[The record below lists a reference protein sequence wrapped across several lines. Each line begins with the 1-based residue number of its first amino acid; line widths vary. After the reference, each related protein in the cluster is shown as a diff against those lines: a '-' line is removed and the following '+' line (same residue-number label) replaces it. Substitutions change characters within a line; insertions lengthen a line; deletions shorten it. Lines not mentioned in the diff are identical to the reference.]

1 MIMQLKSI
9 GALAGVALFLWS
21 ATAPAQIY
29 SAQCPIAGR
38 YAVSGTNPNSA
49 AVYHGQATITSN
61 GVGCYVKWAPPNNS
75 EGSGSY
81 VNGVLTVHFALG
93 NYTGVVQYTHMANGI
108 LSGTW
113 WTDTAPNAR
122 GTETLYPIALAAPQ

>member
-1 MIMQLKSI
+1 MNLKSI
-9 GALAGVALFLWS
+9 GSIAGLVLVVFS
-21 ATAPAQIY
+21 STAQAQTY

-38 YAVSGTNPNSA
+38 YSVSGTNPNSSA
-49 AVYHGQATITSN
+49 TYHGQATITSN

-81 VNGVLTVHFALG
+81 VSGVLTVHFALG
-93 NYTGVVQYTHMANGI
+93 DYTGVVQYTHRANGT

-122 GTETLYPIALAAPQ
+122 GTETLYPISLAAPQ